1 MNKKLKRVL
10 YGVGALFGVLLV
22 TGCTASFCSPKDTAS
37 IMFAYDQGVVRYVE
51 EGTEGAIQHETYP
64 NLYYTTSAEYSPTLM
79 SVYTQAQNDS
89 IVQPVLDF
97 FVQIDLRALD
107 AMVEQYNKDFVEP
120 ITNEQVDY
128 SFVNDELI
136 YKLKDD
142 GVTRYVHYGYV
153 KFLGENDELWS
164 NWDKWS
170 AELAIELGPEN
181 VPNMDFTNLYKR
193 TMNNYVA
200 TTRSCITINGGA
212 YGSYGPQGSQTEV
225 NIEKKDWGYAW
236 KTGPIEGLLVYPV
249 AWLVDFFAT
258 SFGAGGWGQIGAI
271 LLVTLIVRGLLLLI
285 SFKSTSS
292 QAKMQ
297 AIQPELAKIQAK
309 YPNSKTNQYEK
320 QRLTQEQMA
329 LYKKHK
335 ISMIAPF
342 ITMIIQFPIFI
353 AVWGAMQGAAILSSD
368 AIFGL
373 KLSDSIGST
382 LIQFNNWHA
391 WGTAFVLIIL
401 MIVAQIVATKLP
413 QWMQKR
419 KLKKLARLGKNPAQA
434 AQNKQMKWIS
444 NIMLVVIIFM
454 GFTLPAAMGVYWF
467 AGALIMIAQT
477 LVMDAVTKH
486 KEKKQKEAKKGKKY

>member
-51 EGTEGAIQHETYP
+51 EGTEGAIQHKTYP

-79 SVYTQAQNDS
+79 SVYTQAQNNS

-153 KFLGENDELWS
+153 KFLGENDELWA

-200 TTRSCITINGGA
+200 TTRSCISINGGA

-335 ISMIAPF
+335 ISMVAPF
-342 ITMIIQFPIFI
+342 ITMLIQFPIFI

-401 MIVAQIVATKLP
+401 MIAAQIVATKLP

-419 KLKKLARLGKNPAQA
+419 KIKKLARLGKNPAQA

-444 NIMLVVIIFM
+444 NIMLAVIIFM

-477 LVMDAVTKH
+477 LIMDAVTKH